1 MSVCEFDDQLL
12 QVICPET
19 ILEEQKKNS
28 LKLSKPVSAEAS
40 CWCLLVAFACFSCLF
55 WVSAVFL
62 SNFPIDIAM

>member
-12 QVICPET
+12 PVIHPET
-19 ILEEQKKNS
+19 ILKEQKKNP

-40 CWCLLVAFACFSCLF
+40 HWCLPVAFACFSCPL
-55 WVSAVFL
+55 WVTAVFL